1 MSKVFTIL
9 SCLCLFVATNA
20 RVVDMFTTTTT
31 DMWGNARQTTSFTVP
46 NRGPNGWDQLLG
58 SATDQAISFN
68 TQPVFS
74 VDLKGGDSI
83 RDMNNPG
90 VWFKTNMGGQIS
102 ERCTCPGHGIPCSC
116 YGV

>member
-1 MSKVFTIL
+1 MSKVFTVV
-9 SCLCLFVATNA
+9 SCLCFFVATNA

-31 DMWGNARQTTSFTVP
+31 DMWGNTRQTTSFTVP

-68 TQPVFS
+68 TQPVFN

-83 RDMNNPG
+83 RDMNNPC

-102 ERCTCPGHGIPCSC
+102 ERCTCPDHGIPCSC
-116 YGV
+116 YRV